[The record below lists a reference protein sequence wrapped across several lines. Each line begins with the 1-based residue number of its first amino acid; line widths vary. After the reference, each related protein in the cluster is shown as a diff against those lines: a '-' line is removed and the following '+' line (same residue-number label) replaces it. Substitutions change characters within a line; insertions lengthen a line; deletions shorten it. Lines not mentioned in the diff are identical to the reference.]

1 MDAMLDPHKQL
12 QTARTETDKRQ
23 IQTLFEHTDRQID
36 QLVCELYGLTEKEI
50 TIVEESVV
58 E

>member
-1 MDAMLDPHKQL
+1 MLDPHKQL